1 MEKKMDY
8 VDEDFARIIKN
19 RESAKKALS
28 IWKKENPEL
37 SMKIS
42 LMFMGAFQ
50 DLTDVNDFQDRLEY
64 YMDELNEPSF
74 IPQNIGLI
82 LP

>member
-1 MEKKMDY
+1 MDY
-8 VDEDFARIIKN
+8 IDKDFARDIKD
-19 RESAKKALS
+19 REMALNELKL
-28 IWKKENPEL
+28 WKKENPEL

>member
-1 MEKKMDY
+1 MNYIDK
-8 VDEDFARIIKN
+8 DFARIIKD
-19 RESAKKALS
+19 RETALNELKL
-28 IWKKENPEL
+28 WKKENPEL